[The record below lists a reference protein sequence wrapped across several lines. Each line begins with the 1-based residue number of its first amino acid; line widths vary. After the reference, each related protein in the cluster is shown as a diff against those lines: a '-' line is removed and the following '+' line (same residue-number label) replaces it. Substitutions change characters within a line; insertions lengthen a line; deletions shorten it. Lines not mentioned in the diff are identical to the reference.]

1 MKKLLVKL
9 KPKVL
14 ILAEPMISHSRIQ
27 VWRDQFNFDNSSSNE
42 VVGGKLWLMWIED
55 TNLVVLAMGNQFI
68 SVRMLDNLKPIYVT
82 LVYAKC
88 YYQGRRRLWNDLEM
102 TNTHNVPW
110 IVVGDFNIIKNDSE
124 RHGGR
129 PRNSVASD
137 DFNNYIDISGLLEI
151 QFSGSSMSWCNGHN
165 NFTQS
170 WAFVDHCFFN
180 TSGCDEYPEA
190 HLKYLARMLS
200 NHASMHITLARK
212 VAWAGEVP
220 GSTLSRLAFKLKS
233 LKAAALRRSY
243 TQREERDLTASQLEL
258 KVWLGREEQRL
269 SQQAKQHWLHK
280 GEANFGFFRVVSRRN
295 RRQVEEMKLADGT
308 TLNTPKQVY
317 NDALAYFQN
326 FLEARPIG
334 DMPNL
339 EGLVNK
345 LVTEVDN
352 AELCRVPSQ

>member
-1 MKKLLVKL
+1 MLV
-9 KPKVL
+9 
-14 ILAEPMISHSRIQ
+14 EPMISHSRIQ
-27 VWRDQFNFDNSSSNE
+27 VWRDRFNFDGCASNE

-55 TNLVVLAMGNQFI
+55 TNLVVQAMGDQFI
-68 SVRMLDNLKPIYVT
+68 TVRMLDNLKPIYVT

-110 IVVGDFNIIKNDSE
+110 IVVGDFNIIRNDSE
-124 RHGGR
+124 RRGGR
-129 PRNSVASD
+129 PRNSVAID
-137 DFNNYIDISGLLEI
+137 DFNNSIDICGLLEM
-151 QFSGSSMSWCNGHN
+151 QFSESSMSWCNGHI

-170 WAFVDHCFFN
+170 WAFLDRCFFN
-180 TSGCDEYPEA
+180 TSVCDEYPEA
-190 HLKYLARMLS
+190 HLKYLARTSS
-200 NHASMHITLARK
+200 NHAPMHITLARK

-220 GSTLSRLAFKLKS
+220 GSAMSRLAFKLKS
-233 LKAAALRRSY
+233 LKAAALREIEDDLQRSY
-243 TQREERDLTASQLEL
+243 TQGEEMDLIASQLEL
-258 KVWLGREEQRL
+258 KVWLGRDEQRL

-280 GEANFGFFRVVSRRN
+280 GEANSGFFRAVSRRN
-295 RRQVEEMKLADGT
+295 HRQVEEMKLGDGT
-308 TLNTPKQVY
+308 TLNTPKQVH
-317 NDALAYFQN
+317 NGALAYFQN

-339 EGLVNK
+339 EGLVDK